1 MFYEYLFFEKYYFLQ
16 DDDIPCK
23 KAVLKRT
30 KENNHPEY
38 YSCTDKQH

>member
-1 MFYEYLFFEKYYFLQ
+1 MYYRMI
-16 DDDIPCK
+16 DISCK
-23 KAVLKRT
+23 KTVMKRT